1 LENPAFQK
9 RGVAMA
15 GIVRNL
21 AFVAAVLAGPCV
33 FAGAALAD
41 VIVPGNADI
50 FAAGLPSVPLSDPSG
65 TGGGSLPPSI
75 GVFGGEQ
82 LIISATG
89 EVNCC
94 DTSGTPGASGP
105 NGFVG
110 NPFGGTGS
118 TIANSTGGVVGTY
131 VDPTGSFA
139 LVGAYTGGLGFTDT
153 VPFTIGSSDTITVPT
168 GATLLYFGLPDAAG
182 FNGVSGYYQDNSG
195 SFDVVVTPVPEATTW
210 AMMILGFFGVGFMAY
225 RRKRY
230 PSLRLV

>member
-1 LENPAFQK
+1 VCRSLVLICFRRNPNCRCRSGSYSIRTGFRNGP
-9 RGVAMA
+9 RGVK
-15 GIVRNL
+15 
-21 AFVAAVLAGPCV
+21 
-33 FAGAALAD
+33 
-41 VIVPGNADI
+41 
-50 FAAGLPSVPLSDPSG
+50 
-65 TGGGSLPPSI
+65 SLYELLQSWRRRASAPSI